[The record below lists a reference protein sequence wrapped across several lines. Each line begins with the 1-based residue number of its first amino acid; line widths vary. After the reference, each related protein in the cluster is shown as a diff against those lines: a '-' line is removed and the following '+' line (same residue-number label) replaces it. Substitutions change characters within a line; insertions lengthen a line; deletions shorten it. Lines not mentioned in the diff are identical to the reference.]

1 MKTAIILGATGLI
14 GKKVTEHLLKN
25 DTYSTVIILV
35 RKPLNINHPKLK
47 QHIFNYDA
55 IDNTLLKGDDLF
67 CCLGTTIKTAGSK
80 EAFRKV
86 DLDYVVN
93 VAKASKGNGINH
105 FAVISAMGANK
116 NSIVFYNQIKGEME
130 ESIKAIG
137 FNSTYIIRP
146 SLLLGDR
153 KEFRFGELIGKFFM
167 ITLSFL
173 IPKKYRAIYDVQVA
187 IAMIHFMSQTEH
199 GFFVKENDE
208 LINNSSFY

>member
-1 MKTAIILGATGLI
+1 MKTAIVLGATGLI

-25 DTYSTVIILV
+25 DNYSTVIILV

-93 VAKASKGNGINH
+93 VAKASKVNGINH

-116 NSIVFYNQIKGEME
+116 NSTVFYNQIKGEME
-130 ESIKAIG
+130 ESIKAVG

-173 IPKKYRAIYDVQVA
+173 IPKKFRAIYDVQVA
-187 IAMIHFMSQTEH
+187 LAMIHFMSHTEH
-199 GFFVKENDE
+199 GFFIKENDE
-208 LINNSSFY
+208 LFNNSSF

>member
-1 MKTAIILGATGLI
+1 MKTAIVLGATGLI

-25 DTYSTVIILV
+25 DSYSTVIILV

-105 FAVISAMGANK
+105 FAVVSAMGANK
-116 NSIVFYNQIKGEME
+116 NSTVFYNQIKGEME

-187 IAMIHFMSQTEH
+187 IAMIHFMSHNEH
-199 GFFVKENDE
+199 GFFIKENDE
-208 LINNSSFY
+208 LLNNSSF

>member
-1 MKTAIILGATGLI
+1 MKTAIVLGATGLI

-25 DTYSTVIILV
+25 DNYSTVIILV

-93 VAKASKGNGINH
+93 VAKASKVNGINH

-116 NSIVFYNQIKGEME
+116 NSTVFYNQIKGEME
-130 ESIKAIG
+130 ESIKAVG

-187 IAMIHFMSQTEH
+187 FAMIHFMNQTER

-208 LINNSSFY
+208 LLNNSSF

>member
-1 MKTAIILGATGLI
+1 MKTAIVFGATGLI

-116 NSIVFYNQIKGEME
+116 NSTVFYNQIKGEME

-187 IAMIHFMSQTEH
+187 IAMIHFMSHNEH
-199 GFFVKENDE
+199 GFFIKENDE
-208 LINNSSFY
+208 LLNNSSF

>member
-1 MKTAIILGATGLI
+1 MKTAIVLGATGLI

-93 VAKASKGNGINH
+93 VAKASKDNGINH

-116 NSIVFYNQIKGEME
+116 NSKVFYNQIKGEME
-130 ESIKAIG
+130 ESIQAIG

-187 IAMIHFMSQTEH
+187 IAMIHFMNQTER

-208 LINNSSFY
+208 LLNNSSF

>member
-1 MKTAIILGATGLI
+1 MKTAIVLGATGLI

-105 FAVISAMGANK
+105 FAVVSAMGANK
-116 NSIVFYNQIKGEME
+116 NSTVFYNQIKGEME

-187 IAMIHFMSQTEH
+187 IAMIHFMSHNEH
-199 GFFVKENDE
+199 GFFIKENDE
-208 LINNSSFY
+208 LLNNSSF

>member
-1 MKTAIILGATGLI
+1 MKTAIVLGATGLI

-25 DTYSTVIILV
+25 EAYSTVIILV

-55 IDNTLLKGDDLF
+55 IDKTLLKGDDLF

-105 FAVISAMGANK
+105 FAVVSAMGANK
-116 NSIVFYNQIKGEME
+116 NSTVFYNQIKGEME

-187 IAMIHFMSQTEH
+187 IAMIHFMSHTEH
-199 GFFVKENDE
+199 GFFIKENDE
-208 LINNSSFY
+208 LLNNSSF

>member
-1 MKTAIILGATGLI
+1 MKTAIVLGTTGLI

-93 VAKASKGNGINH
+93 VAKVSKGNGINH

-116 NSIVFYNQIKGEME
+116 NSRVFYNQIKGEME
-130 ESIKAIG
+130 EAIKAIG
-137 FNSTYIIRP
+137 FDSTYVIRP
-146 SLLLGDR
+146 SLLLGNR

-187 IAMIHFMSQTEH
+187 ISMIHFMSHTEH
-199 GFFVKENDE
+199 GYFIKENDE
-208 LINNSSFY
+208 LLNNSSF

>member
-1 MKTAIILGATGLI
+1 MKTAIVLGTTGLI

-105 FAVISAMGANK
+105 FAVVSSMGADKQSN
-116 NSIVFYNQIKGEME
+116 IFYNKTKGEME
-130 ESIKAIG
+130 EAIKAIG
-137 FNSTYIIRP
+137 FDSTYVIRP
-146 SLLLGDR
+146 SLLLGNR

-187 IAMIHFMSQTEH
+187 IAMIHFMNHTER

-208 LINNSSFY
+208 LLNNSSF

>member
-1 MKTAIILGATGLI
+1 MKTAIVLGATGLI

-116 NSIVFYNQIKGEME
+116 NSTVFYNQIKGEME

-187 IAMIHFMSQTEH
+187 ISMIHFMSHTEH
-199 GFFVKENDE
+199 GFFIKENDE
-208 LINNSSFY
+208 LLNNSSF

>member
-1 MKTAIILGATGLI
+1 MKTAIVLGATGLI

-25 DTYSTVIILV
+25 DNYSTVIILV

-93 VAKASKGNGINH
+93 VAKASKVNGINH

-116 NSIVFYNQIKGEME
+116 NSTVFYNQIKGEME
-130 ESIKAIG
+130 ESIKAVG

-187 IAMIHFMSQTEH
+187 FATIHFMNQTER

-208 LINNSSFY
+208 LLNNSSF

>member
-1 MKTAIILGATGLI
+1 MKTAIVLGATGLI
-14 GKKVTEHLLKN
+14 GKKVTKHLLKN
-25 DTYSTVIILV
+25 DAYSTVVILV

-93 VAKASKGNGINH
+93 VAKAAKENGINH
-105 FAVISAMGANK
+105 FAVVSAMGANK
-116 NSIVFYNQIKGEME
+116 NSTVFYNQIKGEME

-187 IAMIHFMSQTEH
+187 LAMIHFMNQTER

-208 LINNSSFY
+208 LLNNSSF

>member
-1 MKTAIILGATGLI
+1 MKTAIVLGATGLI

-116 NSIVFYNQIKGEME
+116 NSTVFYNQIKGEME

-187 IAMIHFMSQTEH
+187 IAMIHFMNQTER

-208 LINNSSFY
+208 LLNNSSF

>member
-1 MKTAIILGATGLI
+1 MKTAIVLGATGLI

-116 NSIVFYNQIKGEME
+116 NSKVFYNQIKGEME

-208 LINNSSFY
+208 LINNSSF

>member
-1 MKTAIILGATGLI
+1 MKTAIVLGATGLI

-25 DTYSTVIILV
+25 DSYSTVIILV

-55 IDNTLLKGDDLF
+55 IDKTLLKGNDLF

-93 VAKASKGNGINH
+93 VAKAAKENGINH
-105 FAVISAMGANK
+105 FAVVSAMGANK
-116 NSIVFYNQIKGEME
+116 NSTVFYNQIKGEME
-130 ESIKAIG
+130 EAIKSIG
-137 FNSTYIIRP
+137 FDSTYVIRP

-187 IAMIHFMSQTEH
+187 LSTIHFMNQNER

-208 LINNSSFY
+208 LLNNSSF

>member
-1 MKTAIILGATGLI
+1 MKTAIVLGATGLI

-116 NSIVFYNQIKGEME
+116 NSTVFYNQIKGEME
-130 ESIKAIG
+130 ESIKAVG

-187 IAMIHFMSQTEH
+187 IAMIHFMNQTER

-208 LINNSSFY
+208 LLNNSSF

>member
-1 MKTAIILGATGLI
+1 MKTAIVLGATGLI

-116 NSIVFYNQIKGEME
+116 NSTVFYNQIKGEME

-187 IAMIHFMSQTEH
+187 IAMIHFMNQTEH

-208 LINNSSFY
+208 LLNNSSF

>member
-1 MKTAIILGATGLI
+1 MKTAIVLGATGLI

-93 VAKASKGNGINH
+93 VAKASKVNGINH

-116 NSIVFYNQIKGEME
+116 NSTVFYNQIKGEME

-173 IPKKYRAIYDVQVA
+173 IPKKYKAIYDLQVA
-187 IAMIHFMSQTEH
+187 KATIHFMNENTS
-199 GFFVKENDE
+199 GFFVKENDD
-208 LINNSSFY
+208 LLNVR

>member
-1 MKTAIILGATGLI
+1 MKTAIVLGATGLI

-25 DTYSTVIILV
+25 DSYSTVIILV
-35 RKPLNINHPKLK
+35 RKPLNINHPKIK

-55 IDNTLLKGDDLF
+55 IDKTLLKGNDLF

-93 VAKASKGNGINH
+93 VAKAAKENGINH
-105 FAVISAMGANK
+105 FAVVSAMGANK
-116 NSIVFYNQIKGEME
+116 NSTVFYNQIKGEME
-130 ESIKAIG
+130 EAIKSIG
-137 FNSTYIIRP
+137 FDSTYVIRP

-187 IAMIHFMSQTEH
+187 LSTIHFMNQNER

-208 LINNSSFY
+208 LLNNSSF

>member
-1 MKTAIILGATGLI
+1 MKTAIVLGATGLI

-116 NSIVFYNQIKGEME
+116 NSTVFYNQIKGEME

-146 SLLLGDR
+146 SLLLGNR

-187 IAMIHFMSQTEH
+187 IAMIHFMNQTER

-208 LINNSSFY
+208 LLNNSSF

>member
-1 MKTAIILGATGLI
+1 MKTAIVLGATGLI

-25 DTYSTVIILV
+25 DSYSTVIILV

-93 VAKASKGNGINH
+93 VAKASKVNGINH

-116 NSIVFYNQIKGEME
+116 NSTVFYNQIKGEME
-130 ESIKAIG
+130 ESIKAVG

-187 IAMIHFMSQTEH
+187 FATIHFMNQTER

-208 LINNSSFY
+208 LLNNSSF

>member
-1 MKTAIILGATGLI
+1 MKTAIVLGATGLI

-93 VAKASKGNGINH
+93 VAKASKVNGINH

-116 NSIVFYNQIKGEME
+116 NSTVFYNQIKGEME
-130 ESIKAIG
+130 ESIKAVG

-187 IAMIHFMSQTEH
+187 ISMIHFMNQTEH

-208 LINNSSFY
+208 LLNNSSF

>member
-1 MKTAIILGATGLI
+1 MKTAIVLGATGLI

-116 NSIVFYNQIKGEME
+116 NSTVFYNQIKGEME

-187 IAMIHFMSQTEH
+187 ISMIHFMSHTEH
-199 GFFVKENDE
+199 GYFIKENDE
-208 LINNSSFY
+208 LLNNSSF

>member
-1 MKTAIILGATGLI
+1 MKTAIVLGATGLI
-14 GKKVTEHLLKN
+14 GKKVTEYLLKN
-25 DTYSTVIILV
+25 DSYSTVIILV

-116 NSIVFYNQIKGEME
+116 NSTVFYNQIKGEME
-130 ESIKAIG
+130 ESIKAVG

-187 IAMIHFMSQTEH
+187 LATIHFMNHTEH

-208 LINNSSFY
+208 LLKNSSF

>member
-1 MKTAIILGATGLI
+1 MKTAIVLGATGLI

-25 DTYSTVIILV
+25 DVYSTVIILV
-35 RKPLNINHPKLK
+35 RKPLNINHPRLK

-93 VAKASKGNGINH
+93 VAKASKVNGINH
-105 FAVISAMGANK
+105 FAVVSAMGANK
-116 NSIVFYNQIKGEME
+116 NSTVFYNQIKGEME
-130 ESIKAIG
+130 ESIKAVG

-187 IAMIHFMSQTEH
+187 IAMIHFMSHTER

-208 LINNSSFY
+208 LINNSSF

>member
-1 MKTAIILGATGLI
+1 MKTAIVLGATGLI
-14 GKKVTEHLLKN
+14 GKKVTEYLLKN
-25 DTYSTVIILV
+25 DSYSTVIILV

-105 FAVISAMGANK
+105 FAVVSAMGANK
-116 NSIVFYNQIKGEME
+116 NSTVFYNQIKGEME

-187 IAMIHFMSQTEH
+187 LAMIHFMNQTER

-208 LINNSSFY
+208 LLNNSSF

>member
-1 MKTAIILGATGLI
+1 MKTAIVLGATGLI

-25 DTYSTVIILV
+25 DNYSTVIILV

-47 QHIFNYDA
+47 QHIFYYDA

-93 VAKASKGNGINH
+93 VAKASKVNGINH

-116 NSIVFYNQIKGEME
+116 NSTVFYNQIKGEME
-130 ESIKAIG
+130 ESIKAVG

-187 IAMIHFMSQTEH
+187 FAMIHFMNQTER

-208 LINNSSFY
+208 LLNNSSF

>member
-1 MKTAIILGATGLI
+1 MKTAIVLGATGLI

-25 DTYSTVIILV
+25 DNYSTVIILV

-116 NSIVFYNQIKGEME
+116 NSTVFYNQIKGEME
-130 ESIKAIG
+130 EAIKAIG
-137 FNSTYIIRP
+137 FDSTYVIRP
-146 SLLLGDR
+146 SLLLGNR

-187 IAMIHFMSQTEH
+187 ISMIHFMSHTEH
-199 GFFVKENDE
+199 GYFIKENDE
-208 LINNSSFY
+208 LLNNSSF

>member
-1 MKTAIILGATGLI
+1 M
-14 GKKVTEHLLKN
+14 
-25 DTYSTVIILV
+25 
-35 RKPLNINHPKLK
+35 
-47 QHIFNYDA
+47 
-55 IDNTLLKGDDLF
+55 F

-93 VAKASKGNGINH
+93 VAKAAKENGVNH
-105 FAVISAMGANK
+105 FAVVSAMGADK
-116 NSIVFYNQIKGEME
+116 NSNIFYNKTKGEME
-130 ESIKAIG
+130 DAIKTIG

-153 KEFRFGELIGKFFM
+153 KEFRFGELLGKFIM

-187 IAMIHFMSQTEH
+187 LAMIHFMNQAEN

-208 LINNSSFY
+208 LLNNSSF

>member
-1 MKTAIILGATGLI
+1 MKTAIVLGATGLI

-116 NSIVFYNQIKGEME
+116 NSTVFYNQIKGEME

-187 IAMIHFMSQTEH
+187 IAMIHFMSHNEH
-199 GFFVKENDE
+199 GFFIKENDE
-208 LINNSSFY
+208 LLNNSSF

>member
-1 MKTAIILGATGLI
+1 MKTAIVLGATGLI

-25 DTYSTVIILV
+25 DNYSTVIILV

-116 NSIVFYNQIKGEME
+116 NSTVFYNQIKGEME

-187 IAMIHFMSQTEH
+187 ISMIHFMSHTEH
-199 GFFVKENDE
+199 GYFIKENDE
-208 LINNSSFY
+208 LLNNSSF

>member
-1 MKTAIILGATGLI
+1 MKTAIVLGATGLI

-93 VAKASKGNGINH
+93 VAKAAKENGINH
-105 FAVISAMGANK
+105 FTVVSAMGANK
-116 NSIVFYNQIKGEME
+116 NSTVFYNQIKGEME
-130 ESIKAIG
+130 ESIKSIG

-187 IAMIHFMSQTEH
+187 ISMIHFMSHTEH
-199 GFFVKENDE
+199 GFFIKENDE
-208 LINNSSFY
+208 LLNNSSF

>member
-1 MKTAIILGATGLI
+1 MKTAIVLGATGLI

-25 DTYSTVIILV
+25 DSYSTVIILV
-35 RKPLNINHPKLK
+35 RKPLNINHPKIK

-55 IDNTLLKGDDLF
+55 IDKTLLKGNDLF

-93 VAKASKGNGINH
+93 VAKAAKENGINH
-105 FAVISAMGANK
+105 FAVVSAMGANK
-116 NSIVFYNQIKGEME
+116 NSTVFYNQIKGEME
-130 ESIKAIG
+130 EAIKSIG
-137 FNSTYIIRP
+137 FDSTYVIRP

-187 IAMIHFMSQTEH
+187 LATIHFMNQNER

-208 LINNSSFY
+208 LLNNSSF